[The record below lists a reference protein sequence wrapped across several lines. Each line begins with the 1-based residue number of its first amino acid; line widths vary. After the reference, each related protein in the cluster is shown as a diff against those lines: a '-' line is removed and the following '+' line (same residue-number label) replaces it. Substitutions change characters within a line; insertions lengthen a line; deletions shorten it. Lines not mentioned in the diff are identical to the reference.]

1 MTKVQA
7 CVQSHL
13 GDYRPTC
20 YKLGLY
26 LCASC
31 VHSLAIYRLTS
42 NFQTFKEKFEKF
54 KLQSHAARQAG
65 MTHTGME
72 SGLAMTRTTLWAEF
86 RELVLQ
92 LNDIEQT
99 NSALYAR
106 LMTEAR
112 MRLALIVEATSTD
125 MARHCPPSPHIWLPS
140 PYHFYNTCFILL
152 TNYFPPTS
160 HTYAYTYN
168 PNLISYQLYDKKL
181 DRYFCHLSL

>member
-42 NFQTFKEKFEKF
+42 NFQAFKEKFKKF
-54 KLQSHAARQAG
+54 KFQRHAAMQVC
-65 MTHTGME
+65 MTHTGMA
-72 SGLAMTRTTLWAEF
+72 SDLAMTRTTLWAEF

-92 LNDIEQT
+92 LIDIERT

-106 LMTEAR
+106 LMAEAG
-112 MRLALIVEATSTD
+112 MRLVLVVEAASTD
-125 MARHCPPSPHIWLPS
+125 MARHCPPSPPIWLPS
-140 PYHFYNTCFILL
+140 PYQFYNTCFILL
-152 TNYFPPTS
+152 SDYFLPHLTPVRTPTIR
-160 HTYAYTYN
+160 T
-168 PNLISYQLYDKKL
+168 
-181 DRYFCHLSL
+181 